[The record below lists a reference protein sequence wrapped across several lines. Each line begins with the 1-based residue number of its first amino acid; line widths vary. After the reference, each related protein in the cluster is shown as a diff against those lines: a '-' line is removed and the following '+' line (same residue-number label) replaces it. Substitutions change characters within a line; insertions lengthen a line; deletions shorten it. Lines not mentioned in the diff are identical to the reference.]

1 MSSPSA
7 ANPYISLIEA
17 KEQLSIDE
25 GLTMHDARINRLIGA
40 AIDWA
45 ESFTGRSLGELM
57 ELSSPSDESAVPLPE
72 PKDSPSFT
80 GPEQEGIG
88 LDVAVDGR
96 EHWDE
101 RTWQNFWRNNPILRD
116 DSQSLR
122 RDVKEAILMR
132 IELLFDR
139 NTDNWDLLD
148 KTSTDMLFPYRIGMG
163 V

>member
-1 MSSPSA
+1 MNSPSA
-7 ANPYISLIEA
+7 DNPYISLTEA
-17 KEQLSIDE
+17 KEQLSLDE
-25 GLTMHDARINRLIGA
+25 GLKLHDARINRLIGA

-45 ESFTGRSLGELM
+45 ESFTGRSLGELL
-57 ELSSPSDESAVPLPE
+57 ELNSPSDESAVPLPD

-80 GPEQEGIG
+80 GEAGVG
-88 LDVAVDGR
+88 LDVALDGR
-96 EHWDE
+96 ENWDE
-101 RTWQNFWRNNPILRD
+101 HTWRNFWRNNPILRD

-139 NTDNWDLLD
+139 NTDNWELLD